1 MTLDA
6 NDPLAEPPM
15 TAPTDPNWRPDP
27 TGRRLAMIRAIRR
40 GSLLA
45 GLLFGIV
52 VAIAV
57 SIAPPEGLGA
67 PGGAGVWVVVMA
79 LPGLALLGAALT
91 PAALGSRGS
100 AAMAG
105 LALGIGAPFFAVV
118 SAMLGTL
125 IATSLVVAIY
135 GDAGTDPLGKGADMA
150 GAVLRDGVIAAV
162 RVSPLIVRASIS
174 WVAAGPPRRPARDVG
189 GARRSAGRRHPVGRA
204 AGQSGSTLTR
214 SPRRIVPGCS
224 TSPHTPNIRS
234 LPSTRPR

>member
-1 MTLDA
+1 MTPDS

-27 TGRRLAMIRAIRR
+27 TGRRLAMIRAVRR

-52 VAIAV
+52 VGVAV

-67 PGGAGVWVVVMA
+67 PGGAGVWVIVMA

-135 GDAGTDPLGKGADMA
+135 GDAGTDPLAKGADMA
-150 GAVLRDGVIAAV
+150 GTVLRDGVIAAV
-162 RVSPLIVRASIS
+162 RVSPLIVLASIG
-174 WVAAGPPRRPARDVG
+174 WVVIVRRGGVSSTESERVPPTVRR
-189 GARRSAGRRHPVGRA
+189 RR
-204 AGQSGSTLTR
+204 
-214 SPRRIVPGCS
+214 
-224 TSPHTPNIRS
+224 
-234 LPSTRPR
+234 

>member
-1 MTLDA
+1 VTLDS

-27 TGRRLAMIRAIRR
+27 TGRRLAMIRAVRR

-52 VAIAV
+52 VGIAV

-162 RVSPLIVRASIS
+162 RVSPLIVLASIA
-174 WVAAGPPRRPARDVG
+174 WVVLVRRGGVKAAAVE
-189 GARRSAGRRHPVGRA
+189 RHDQ
-204 AGQSGSTLTR
+204 AGQRTK
-214 SPRRIVPGCS
+214 
-224 TSPHTPNIRS
+224 
-234 LPSTRPR
+234 

>member
-1 MTLDA
+1 VTLDS

-27 TGRRLAMIRAIRR
+27 TGRRLAMIRAVRR

-52 VAIAV
+52 VGVAV

-67 PGGAGVWVVVMA
+67 PSGAGVWVVVMA

-100 AAMAG
+100 AASAG

-118 SAMLGTL
+118 SAMLGTF

-162 RVSPLIVRASIS
+162 RVSPLIVLASVS
-174 WVAAGPPRRPARDVG
+174 WVVLVRRGGVGSAALE
-189 GARRSAGRRHPVGRA
+189 RHDQ
-204 AGQSGSTLTR
+204 AGQRTK
-214 SPRRIVPGCS
+214 
-224 TSPHTPNIRS
+224 
-234 LPSTRPR
+234 